1 MQPLASYKVMVNTQA
16 ARWDGISS
24 ISKAGNGKIP
34 Y

>member
-1 MQPLASYKVMVNTQA
+1 MQPLASHKVMVNTQ